1 MRLGPLKIHR
11 LEQWDLDCHPIVC
24 VHWKTPNQ
32 SKRVFC
38 LWKWGIQVRGM
49 MLTRKALKCS

>member
-49 MLTRKALKCS
+49 MLTRKALK